1 MIRKLLVAAA
11 LALTAV
17 AAAAPAEA
25 RPFTAKDM
33 AMMDRLSDVHISPD
47 GRWIAWSQRST
58 EWDGNKGVN
67 ALMLLDRKA
76 PGAKP
81 MTVARDEKAPLAPR
95 WSSDGQLYFLSSRD
109 GTRQLYRVSPTGP
122 AVTQVTKLP
131 LDIGVFKLSGDGRT
145 VILSI
150 GGYPDCAD
158 LACTKDRDE
167 ARKKDK
173 ASGEVFNQPTP
184 RFWDSW
190 ADGKHSLLFAA
201 TLDPSG
207 DTPITKPT
215 PLMKG
220 YDADVPGDDAI
231 AVSADGKTVWF
242 SAIPSGASAGVGA
255 TSSVYVVAA
264 SGATPPAR
272 LYATAVNVSDGSLAL
287 SPDGG
292 RLAFVRQTG
301 PTFVYTRGAVMV
313 RDLKTGAEREL
324 DVGFDRSVDGLKWSA
339 DGRTLYGLAE
349 DTGQAKLF
357 AIDAAKGSV
366 TPLTTD
372 GHVSE
377 FDIAGGQIA
386 YVRDA
391 LDSPGQLFVMG
402 AKGPAVQLSHMGG
415 DLKDVAFQPGEQF
428 SFPGWNGETV
438 HGYVVKPDGWQPGKK
453 YPVAFLIHG
462 GPHGSFGNAWSY
474 RWNPQVW
481 AGLGYAVVM
490 VDFHGSSGYGEG
502 YARAIIGHWGDRPL
516 EDLQKGWAFALG
528 KYQWLDGDKACALG
542 GSYGGYMV
550 NWIAGNWSKPWKC
563 LVNHDG
569 VFDTR
574 SMAYSTDIPGFSEA
588 QDDGLTWSNAAA
600 VDRFNPSLFVD
611 KWSVPMLVVHGGR
624 DYRVPLD
631 QGVGAYVANKRK
643 EVPARMV
650 YFPDENHWVLKPQN
664 SVQWYANVEAWMKQW
679 LGE

>member
-1 MIRKLLVAAA
+1 MFRKLFVAAA
-11 LALTAV
+11 LALTVV
-17 AAAAPAEA
+17 AIAAPAQA

-33 AMMDRLSDVHISPD
+33 AMLDRLSDVHISPD

-58 EWDGNKGVN
+58 DWDGNKGVN

-81 MTVARDEKAPLAPR
+81 MTVVRDEKAPVAPR

-150 GGYPDCAD
+150 GGYPDCVD

-201 TLDPSG
+201 ALDPSG

-255 TSSVYVVAA
+255 PSSVYVVAA
-264 SGATPPAR
+264 SGAAPPTR
-272 LYATAVNVSDGSLAL
+272 LYATAANASDGSLAL

-301 PTFVYTRGAVMV
+301 PNFIYTRGAVMV

-528 KYQWLDGDKACALG
+528 KYQWLDGDEACALG

-679 LGE
+679 LGQ